1 MFEIREQDPEV
12 YRSRTRRSALI
23 IMVLFAVLAMAL
35 STLAVQLFGSSEG
48 SNFRW
53 NLLGVLAGLVVT
65 LTLVR
70 KLFWAQPWMAEAAY
84 GWELKRNLMRI
95 TNVMHKVEAGV
106 AANQQAALK
115 VLRFYHLGLQQMHR
129 LDANSTALLELRAD
143 VQSHVERLDQAGID
157 PDQSRFDPSWLNA
170 LEGDSAVA

>member
-1 MFEIREQDPEV
+1 MFEIREHDPV
-12 YRSRTRRSALI
+12 LYRSRTRRSALI
-23 IMVLFAVLAMAL
+23 VMVVFAVLAMMLA
-35 STLAVQLFGSSEG
+35 TLAVQVFGQSEG

-65 LTLVR
+65 LALVR
-70 KLFWAQPWMAEAAY
+70 KLFWGQPWMTEAAY

-106 AANQQAALK
+106 AANQPAALK

-129 LDANSTALLELRAD
+129 LDDNSTALLELRGEM
-143 VQSHVERLDQAGID
+143 QSHLELLQRAGID
-157 PDQSRFDPSWLNA
+157 ADQYRLEPHWLAQLDNH
-170 LEGDSAVA
+170 